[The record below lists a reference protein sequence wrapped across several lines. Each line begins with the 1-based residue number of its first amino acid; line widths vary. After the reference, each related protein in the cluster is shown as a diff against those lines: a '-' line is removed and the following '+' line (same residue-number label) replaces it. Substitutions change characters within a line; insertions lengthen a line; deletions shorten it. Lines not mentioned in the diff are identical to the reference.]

1 MEESNRAG
9 NAISI
14 PCIENPFRVSL
25 YCNGHYL
32 WCLHRGGK
40 LRTRKRKAMDKDEF
54 QLIETDNNAYVMLV
68 NHKFGSVL
76 SVIYD
81 STGTKRVRCVP
92 QEQQTDDRVATELNY
107 QESMDD
113 TDDSEDEKDE
123 ADEEQDDDEND
134 ENDDE
139 GDIAASKIP
148 IESLKWQLMK
158 QVDGYMCMKNVRTGD
173 RLGIDDKGR
182 LVLIPED
189 STVDSQS
196 LWRIEPVTGELCFL
210 SNVTYEAR
218 IRCDMSGRL
227 SMSAN
232 WKGWEIFRVLEAG
245 DGFVKIVSWTHSQ
258 WMLQC
263 NADGKLQTGT
273 HSVSHSQSE
282 WSSVWA
288 IESAPAGNGV
298 VIRSERYGRFLCVYN
313 SGKVLTIGTYHPL
326 DEVNDS
332 ADIDNDSSGDAQNR
346 SEDYLQRQ
354 AMAQKQNDTSQSQA
368 DFLQQA
374 MVQKENTAHRN
385 RKGWFR
391 RRVHDATVPEHDS
404 QKNRDLLPSLDI
416 RETILWRL
424 EAAHLQHYFL
434 STASS
439 EQSLSKSVGPFPK
452 VTSNLRKTD
461 KFHLIR
467 KVIGEA
473 ENTSVMA
480 KLYHLKEG
488 QYVACSS
495 DGQISLTRNAQDI
508 ATEWMMINSDESG
521 GSSFQSRHFGF
532 YLSRAEI
539 EVAECSRQEEGANI
553 EKTGRSTESLNKKHS
568 SSKGPPQK
576 HLANL
581 FQKKNKDGV
590 ELAGSKE
597 LGPHECWDLGPC
609 VPRAVNSKKV
619 RSFAIGTSLVLG
631 SSVALPF
638 ALVGAGAMLHIGGN
652 AGVAYH
658 LVLAGISSAD
668 AVSSLGAL
676 GATAYLVFRP
686 QHVSL
691 TDQSNQSKDEESEQD
706 RARFNRPF
714 CDWRNWDSSDNA

>member
-1 MEESNRAG
+1 
-9 NAISI
+9 
-14 PCIENPFRVSL
+14 
-25 YCNGHYL
+25 
-32 WCLHRGGK
+32 
-40 LRTRKRKAMDKDEF
+40 MDKDEF
-54 QLIETDNNAYVMLV
+54 QLIENDNSKYVMLV

-76 SVIYD
+76 SVID
-81 STGTKRVRCVP
+81 DANGTKRVRCVP
-92 QEQQTDDRVATELNY
+92 QEQQTDDSVARELNS

-113 TDDSEDEKDE
+113 TEGGFEDEDEGEDEGESSQAEFPTESQTKSENDSEDVKDE

-134 ENDDE
+134 DD
-139 GDIAASKIP
+139 GDEDGIAASSIP

-158 QVDGYMCMKNVRTGD
+158 QVDGHMCMKNVRTGD

-210 SNVTYEAR
+210 SNVAHESR
-218 IRCDMSGRL
+218 IRCDMGGRL
-227 SMSAN
+227 SMSTN
-232 WKGWEIFRVLEAG
+232 WKGWEVFRFLEAG

-258 WMLQC
+258 WMLHC
-263 NADGKLQTGT
+263 NADGKLQTAT
-273 HSVSHSQSE
+273 HCVSHSESE
-282 WSSVWA
+282 WSSSWA
-288 IESAPAGNGV
+288 IESAPTGNGV
-298 VIRSERYGRFLCVYN
+298 VIRSERYGRFLCLHN
-313 SGKVLTIGTYHPL
+313 NGKVLTIGTYHPL
-326 DEVNDS
+326 DDRTDINND
-332 ADIDNDSSGDAQNR
+332 NSGDAQASS
-346 SEDYLQRQ
+346 SEDKNISQDHLQRQ
-354 AMAQKQNDTSQSQA
+354 AVAQQQNDTSQSQS

-374 MVQKENTAHRN
+374 MVQKKKQPAVRN

-391 RRVHDATVPEHDS
+391 RRGRDATVPEHDLRRNS
-404 QKNRDLLPSLDI
+404 DLLPSQDVS
-416 RETILWRL
+416 ETIVWRL

-434 STASS
+434 STAAS
-439 EQSLSKSVGPFPK
+439 EQSPSKSVGPFPK

-467 KVIGEA
+467 EVFGEA
-473 ENTSVMA
+473 ENTTVMA

-495 DGQISLTRNAQDI
+495 DGKIYLTENAQDI
-508 ATEWMMINSDESG
+508 ATEWMMVNSDEFG
-521 GSSFQSRHFGF
+521 GSSFQSRHYRF

-539 EVAECSRQEEGANI
+539 KVVGCSRQEEGANI
-553 EKTGRSTESLNKKHS
+553 EKTDRNTESLNTNNS
-568 SSKGPPQK
+568 FNKGSPQK

-590 ELAGSKE
+590 ENNTSELACSKE

-609 VPRAVNSKKV
+609 VPRSVSSKKV
-619 RSFAIGTSLVLG
+619 KSFAIGTSLVLG
-631 SSVALPF
+631 SSLMLPF
-638 ALVGAGAMLHIGGN
+638 ALVGAGAMLHIGGH
-652 AGVAYH
+652 AGVAYN

-668 AVSSLGAL
+668 AVSSVGAL

-691 TDQSNQSKDEESEQD
+691 TDQSNQSKDEEYQQV

-714 CDWRNWDSSDNA
+714 CDWRNWG

>member
-1 MEESNRAG
+1 
-9 NAISI
+9 
-14 PCIENPFRVSL
+14 
-25 YCNGHYL
+25 
-32 WCLHRGGK
+32 
-40 LRTRKRKAMDKDEF
+40 MDKDEF
-54 QLIETDNNAYVMLV
+54 QLIETDNNTYVMLV

-76 SVIYD
+76 SVIDD

-92 QEQQTDDRVATELNY
+92 QEQQTDDCVATELNS

-113 TDDSEDEKDE
+113 METGYEDDDMETGYEDEGEGESSQADFPTESQTKSENDSEGEKDE

-134 ENDDE
+134 DE
-139 GDIAASKIP
+139 GDIAASSIP

-158 QVDGYMCMKNVRTGD
+158 QVDGYICMKNVRTGD

-210 SNVTYEAR
+210 SNFTYEAR

-232 WKGWEIFRVLEAG
+232 WKGWEVFRFLEAG
-245 DGFVKIVSWTHSQ
+245 DGFVKIVSWTHRK

-273 HSVSHSQSE
+273 HSVSHSESE
-282 WSSVWA
+282 WSSVWV

-298 VIRSERYGRFLCVYN
+298 VIRSERYGRFLCIHN
-313 SGKVLTIGTYHPL
+313 NGNVLTIGTYHPV
-326 DEVNDS
+326 DEVS
-332 ADIDNDSSGDAQNR
+332 DNDSSGDPQASS
-346 SEDYLQRQ
+346 SEDKNISQDCLQRQ
-354 AMAQKQNDTSQSQA
+354 AMAQKQNDTSQAQA
-368 DFLQQA
+368 EFLQQA
-374 MVQKENTAHRN
+374 MVQKKSTANRN

-391 RRVHDATVPEHDS
+391 RRGRDATVPEHDLRKS
-404 QKNRDLLPSLDI
+404 RDLLPLHDVS
-416 RETILWRL
+416 ETIVWRL

-434 STASS
+434 STATS
-439 EQSLSKSVGPFPK
+439 EQSRSKSVGPFPK
-452 VTSNLRKTD
+452 VTSNLRRTD

-473 ENTSVMA
+473 ENNSVMA

-488 QYVACSS
+488 QHVACSS
-495 DGQISLTRNAQDI
+495 DGKISLTRNAQDI
-508 ATEWMMINSDESG
+508 ATEWMMVNSDEFG

-553 EKTGRSTESLNKKHS
+553 EKTDRNTESLNKKHS
-568 SSKGPPQK
+568 SSKGSPQK

-590 ELAGSKE
+590 ENNTSELAGSKK
-597 LGPHECWDLGPC
+597 LGHHECWDLGPC

-631 SSVALPF
+631 SSLALPF

-652 AGVAYH
+652 AGMAYH

-668 AVSSLGAL
+668 AVSSFGAL

-686 QHVSL
+686 QQVSL